1 MTMTSANRATAT
13 SSASRIEIRKLHP
26 QIGAEISGVDLTGEI
41 DEETFAEIRH
51 AIGQNGMIVFRNQ
64 PGFTGEQQLDFAA
77 RFGQIAERLIPPKEV
92 DRKKSVQW
100 NNLMLISDRMDED
113 GNPVGSLGHGEMW
126 FHTDK
131 CYVERPHRFSFLY
144 GIEIPSTGGNTK
156 FTSLYAAYDAMPAD
170 LKERFADAFVMQGQ
184 QYNVGR
190 RIDITAPLETI
201 HHHRQPMFVVNP
213 DSGKTAL
220 YVAAQNTMWIEGV
233 EAEESERILSDLFVC
248 TEDPANTYEHVWQ
261 HNDLIMWDNLACL
274 HARTDWP
281 DTETRMLRRCTVLG
295 DRLW

>member
-1 MTMTSANRATAT
+1 MTAATAVKQ
-13 SSASRIEIRKLHP
+13 RVEVRKLHS
-26 QIGAEISGVDLTGEI
+26 QIGAEISGIDLTSDI
-41 DEETFAEIRH
+41 DDETFAEIRH
-51 AIGQNGMIVFRNQ
+51 AIGQHGMIVFRNQ
-64 PGFTGEQQLDFAA
+64 PGVSGDQQLDFAA
-77 RFGQIAERLIPPKEV
+77 RFGEIAERLIPPKEI
-92 DRKKSVQW
+92 DRKRSVEW
-100 NNLMLISDRMDED
+100 NHLMLISDRKDEEGD
-113 GNPVGSLGHGEMW
+113 DIGSLGHGEMW

-131 CYVERPHRFSFLY
+131 CYVERPHRFTFLY
-144 GIEIPSTGGNTK
+144 GMEIPSVGGNTK
-156 FTSLYAAYDAMPAD
+156 FTSLYSACNNMPTD

-190 RIDITAPLETI
+190 RIDITAPLDTI
-201 HHHRQPMFVVNP
+201 HHHRQPMFVKNP

-233 EAEESERILSDLFVC
+233 EAQESEQILSDLFTY

-261 HNDLIMWDNLACL
+261 VNDLLIWDNLACL

-281 DTETRMLRRCTVLG
+281 DGETRMLRRCTVLG